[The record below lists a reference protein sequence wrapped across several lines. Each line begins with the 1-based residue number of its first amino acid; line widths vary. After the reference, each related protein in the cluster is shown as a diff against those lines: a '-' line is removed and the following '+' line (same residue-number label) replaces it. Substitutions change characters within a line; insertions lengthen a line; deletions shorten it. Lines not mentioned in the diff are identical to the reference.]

1 MGPQWASSQC
11 PQTQGG
17 CCCCLQ
23 CLSIFLNIYFTR
35 CSHCCDCR
43 RPSVSGNWKT
53 TTGQTVIEE
62 VPVLDRYKLWI
73 DKVFWIIFST
83 LCSAFEH
90 IKNNLKRHIRY
101 FIVLN
106 ICVNDISVRNMRR
119 SEETQTQI
127 QPHYWK
133 DIGSLI
139 HHISTTAQHWLN
151 LHTHIK
157 KDKGLH
163 SFYIK
168 HKSFLFEG
176 IRDVWRSWHLFPGGG
191 GW

>member
-1 MGPQWASSQC
+1 MSLIFKFTFFICFLFLFWGKLGIFFENPPSQYTLTVTHKSLLIFSHSAITAYYRMGPQWASSQC

-73 DKVFWIIFST
+73 DKVFWIIYST
-83 LCSAFEH
+83 FLYA
-90 IKNNLKRHIRY
+90 
-101 FIVLN
+101 VLFN
-106 ICVNDISVRNMRR
+106 TSKITWKGTLDISLF
-119 SEETQTQI
+119 
-127 QPHYWK
+127 W
-133 DIGSLI
+133 
-139 HHISTTAQHWLN
+139 IS
-151 LHTHIK
+151 
-157 KDKGLH
+157 
-163 SFYIK
+163 
-168 HKSFLFEG
+168 
-176 IRDVWRSWHLFPGGG
+176 V
-191 GW
+191 